1 MGPLPPLPA
10 RTDAAF
16 PDAWMP
22 TGLMETR
29 PALGI
34 APPIDQ
40 GSFQLR
46 GIASRSDALPS
57 PRVSPSV
64 VGASSRSA
72 AGGPA
77 PSRRAMRIFYPLEEE
92 CPAQY
97 YPKLRT
103 VDGRWMRLVRAALLV
118 MCVMQ
123 LAASFYIYK
132 HSHMHDHVYE
142 LFTVGAN
149 ALSALAALSGF
160 LGVALE
166 SRGALLFFYIN
177 QLWSLSNVCTFFV
190 MSMEAYEQ
198 QLTACRMLALGDMSA
213 DEAQSREL
221 GCDGIEAR
229 HRMLLGVMGALLAQL
244 WISCFL
250 ARTFSEMVQ
259 DMQSD
264 DDDRQLVRFIWERRR
279 ETWQQLRRFEDVVQ
293 RQFEELR
300 ASLVSKQ
307 GLLSQLSAS

>member
-1 MGPLPPLPA
+1 MHQRFTKA
-10 RTDAAF
+10 RVLNRKRLCYIIRIRATIATAAAKF
-16 PDAWMP
+16 HEQQGEPV
-22 TGLMETR
+22 L
-29 PALGI
+29 
-34 APPIDQ
+34 PIDQ
-40 GSFQLR
+40 L
-46 GIASRSDALPS
+46 
-57 PRVSPSV
+57 
-64 VGASSRSA
+64 
-72 AGGPA
+72 
-77 PSRRAMRIFYPLEEE
+77 
-92 CPAQY
+92 
-97 YPKLRT
+97 
-103 VDGRWMRLVRAALLV
+103 
-118 MCVMQ
+118 
-123 LAASFYIYK
+123 
-132 HSHMHDHVYE
+132 HDHVYE